1 MKQLTGDRLAERLGS
16 LSEPVRLR
24 LLAMLEAEE
33 LSVGEV
39 ARVLQLPQ
47 STVSRHLKVLADA
60 GWTSKRALGTATLYR
75 LDAEGLDPEAA
86 ALWAPVRESLAGL
99 PDVEE
104 DRTRLAAVLAE
115 RPTDSLAFFGR
126 IAGEWDELRRDL
138 FGGRFTAEALLS
150 LIPPTWVVADL
161 GCGTGDAAAWLG
173 ARVERVVAVDRSDAM
188 LDAARKRLG
197 GAPNVEFLAGELEL
211 LPIERASVDATVS
224 LLVLHHV
231 ASPEAALGEMARVL
245 RTSRGGGVAL
255 VVDMLGHSR
264 TEYRLTMGHK
274 HLGFDPN
281 AVGAWMRRAGF
292 HTVRITELAREPEGK
307 GPGLFAAAGWK
318 APT

>member
-1 MKQLTGDRLAERLGS
+1 MKQLAGDRLADRLGS

-24 LLAMLEAEE
+24 VLALLGAEE

-47 STVSRHLKVLADA
+47 STVSRHLKVLAEA
-60 GWTSKRALGTATLYR
+60 GWIAKRAVGTATLYR
-75 LDAEGLDPEAA
+75 LDAEGLDPEGA
-86 ALWAPVRESLAGL
+86 ALWAPVRESLASS
-99 PDVEE
+99 PEVEE
-104 DRTRLAAVLAE
+104 DRTRLQAVIAE

-173 ARVERVVAVDRSDAM
+173 PRVERVVAVDRSDAM
-188 LDAARKRLG
+188 LDAARKRLDR
-197 GAPNVEFLAGELEL
+197 APNVEFLPGELEL
-211 LPIERASVDATVS
+211 LPLGRESVDATVS

-231 ASPEAALGEMARVL
+231 ERPDAAITEMARVL
-245 RTSRGGGVAL
+245 RTTRGGGVAL
-255 VVDMLGHSR
+255 IVDMLGHAR
-264 TEYRLTMGHK
+264 AEYRLTMGHK
-274 HLGFDPN
+274 HLGFDPE
-281 AVGAWMRRAGF
+281 AVEAWMRRAGF
-292 HTVRITELAREPEGK
+292 HTVRTTELAREPEGK

-318 APT
+318 PPS